1 MELTSKQ
8 KEYID
13 QHIGSMEI
21 NSDNIGEIHEEIYE
35 LMIDNYIINLEQYSD
50 DEFESMDESYNNMVW
65 DYIESK
71 IV

>member
-21 NSDNIGEIHEEIYE
+21 NSDNIDEIHFEIYDSM
-35 LMIDNYIINLEQYSD
+35 LDNYIINLEEYSD
-50 DEFESMDESYNNMVW
+50 DEVEDICETYDNLVW

>member
-1 MELTSKQ
+1 MELTNKQ

-21 NSDNIGEIHEEIYE
+21 TSDNIGEIHEEIYE
-35 LMIDNYIINLEQYSD
+35 LMIGNYIINLEQYSD

>member
-1 MELTSKQ
+1 
-8 KEYID
+8 
-13 QHIGSMEI
+13 
-21 NSDNIGEIHEEIYE
+21 
-35 LMIDNYIINLEQYSD
+35 MIDNYIINLEQYSD